1 MDLGTVTAYRLA
13 RRRSDLALGP
23 GEMLV
28 AGGTWVFSEPQPQT
42 AGLVDLTT
50 LGWPPVERLPDGGLR
65 IAATCPIAT
74 LAGHPAAP
82 ASGLFCR
89 AADALLMSF
98 KIQQVA
104 TVGGNICL
112 ALPAG
117 AMTSLFAGLGADALI
132 WTPGGGERR
141 EPVARFVRGERRTSL
156 VTGEVLRGV
165 EVSGTALARPAAFR
179 QIALT
184 EQGRSSSVV
193 LGVMTDD
200 GPRIT
205 VTAATPRPVV
215 LGAGG
220 EIDDPRAVAAI
231 ADLCGWFDDPHGPPD
246 WRAAVTAV
254 LVDEV
259 LEELAG
265 TTGSAA

>member
-1 MDLGTVTAYRLA
+1 MDLGTVTSYRLA
-13 RRRSDLALGP
+13 QRRADLALGP
-23 GEMLV
+23 GETLV
-28 AGGTWVFSEPQPQT
+28 AGGTWVFSEPQPQVS
-42 AGLVDLTT
+42 GLVDLAA
-50 LGWPPVERLPDGGLR
+50 LGWPAVERLPDGGLR
-65 IAATCPIAT
+65 VAATCPIAT
-74 LAGHPAAP
+74 LADHEAAP
-82 ASGLFCR
+82 ASGLFR
-89 AADALLMSF
+89 TAADALLMSF

-117 AMTSLFAGLGADALI
+117 AMISLFAGLGADAVI

-141 EPVARFVRGERRTSL
+141 EPVARFVLGVQRTTL
-156 VTGEVLRGV
+156 LPGEVLRGV
-165 EVSGTALARPAAFR
+165 EVSAAALALPVAFR
-179 QIALT
+179 KIALT

-193 LGVMTDD
+193 LGVLTDA
-200 GPRIT
+200 GPRVT

-220 EIDDPRAVAAI
+220 EVDDPRGLDAVPE
-231 ADLCGWFDDPHGPPD
+231 LCGWYDDPHGPPD

-259 LEELAG
+259 LAELEAPAG
-265 TTGSAA
+265 AAA